1 MHAWS
6 TLLAMRPWQVQR
18 EPPRENSGCAVRLRR
33 ALQSGGHALDAG
45 RRMAGSA
52 FWGLAG
58 AGRSSLG
65 YLGGMER
72 GLLQLGRATL
82 EEVAALEARRALGR
96 HRAEL
101 HWRRP

>member
-1 MHAWS
+1 M
-6 TLLAMRPWQVQR
+6 
-18 EPPRENSGCAVRLRR
+18 LRG

-58 AGRSSLG
+58 AGRSGLG

-82 EEVAALEARRALGR
+82 EEVSALEARRALG
-96 HRAEL
+96 HRSADSPGAYRSLRNFSTSGCMTERDNAGVCWHCL
-101 HWRRP
+101 RADR

>member
-1 MHAWS
+1 M
-6 TLLAMRPWQVQR
+6 LA
-18 EPPRENSGCAVRLRR
+18 R

-52 FWGLAG
+52 FSGLAG

-65 YLGGMER
+65 YLGGVER

-82 EEVAALEARRALGR
+82 EEVAALETRRALMR
-96 HRAEL
+96 HSAEL
-101 HWRRP
+101 PGAYYSLGEPFDERMQDNAGKGPGGGVD